1 MLLSVCSTSEAGIGA
16 PMLSFAS
23 SAKLAKYFDSLELL
37 ISETFSQLSQ
47 IEKAVAFE
55 IWQLEF

>member
-1 MLLSVCSTSEAGIGA
+1 LHKPKNSKLYLLYFI
-16 PMLSFAS
+16 PAS

-47 IEKAVAFE
+47 IENAVAFD
-55 IWQLEF
+55 I